1 MMISRG
7 SGVSLEIFVVFGQGR
22 VLGFI
27 VLLLHAHLPL
37 GVHLDL
43 WGQQSRHRDE
53 LEVRVADQLSRQ
65 PQERLLKVVVRLGR
79 DVVVL
84 KKNQIKMVI
93 IKQPSKASSLQPT
106 SKQRKIRTFAEQNFN
121 KDLRK

>member
-84 KKNQIKMVI
+84 KKKSDQNGHYKANLYGRLPSTD
-93 IKQPSKASSLQPT
+93 KQAK
-106 SKQRKIRTFAEQNFN
+106 KN
-121 KDLRK
+121 